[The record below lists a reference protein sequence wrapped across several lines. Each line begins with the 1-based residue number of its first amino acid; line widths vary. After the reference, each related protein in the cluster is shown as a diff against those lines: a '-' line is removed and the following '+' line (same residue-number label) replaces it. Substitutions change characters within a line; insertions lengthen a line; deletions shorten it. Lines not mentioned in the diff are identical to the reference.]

1 MNVALFSETYPP
13 QINGVAISTQNLF
26 NILRKNGHQAYVVTT
41 NALSNHLEYKDNVLY
56 IPGIE
61 LKKLYGYK
69 LASFYNSRAMKI
81 IQSWHLDLVH
91 IQTEAGIGIFGKII
105 ATRSGLPTV
114 NTYHTM
120 YEDYTHY
127 AGKGETFDRLAKSV
141 VRSFSKYVAMQAT
154 EFISPSEKTK
164 DAFRQYGTDRYINIV
179 PTGID
184 FSKFKLE
191 NINQT
196 ELEQY
201 KIDHG
206 LTDKFVLLSL
216 GRVAPEKSIDVVIK
230 GYAKFVAKSDHPS
243 KLLIVGEGPA
253 RPELTKLVVKLGIV
267 DHVLFV
273 GAVESRR
280 VPFFYHLA
288 DAFVSASITETQG
301 LTFMEAMASGKIVL
315 ARYDDNL
322 RNTIIDNVTGF
333 FFDSEDDFH
342 EKLARL
348 VKLPPTNKD
357 KIIDAA
363 YQTVDIYSIDRFYD
377 HIIEV
382 YNRALRKYW

>member
-191 NINQT
+191 NINQS
-196 ELEQY
+196 ELIQY

-216 GRVAPEKSIDVVIK
+216 GRVAAEKSIDVVIK
-230 GYAKFVAKSDHPS
+230 GYAKFVAKSEHPS

-253 RPELTKLVVKLGIV
+253 RPELQKLTESLGIRE
-267 DHVLFV
+267 HVLFV

-280 VPFFYHLA
+280 VPFFYHLS

-333 FFDSEDDFH
+333 FFEGDGDFP
-342 EKLARL
+342 EKLDRL
-348 VKLPPTNKD
+348 VKLPATNKE
-357 KIIDAA
+357 KIIAAA